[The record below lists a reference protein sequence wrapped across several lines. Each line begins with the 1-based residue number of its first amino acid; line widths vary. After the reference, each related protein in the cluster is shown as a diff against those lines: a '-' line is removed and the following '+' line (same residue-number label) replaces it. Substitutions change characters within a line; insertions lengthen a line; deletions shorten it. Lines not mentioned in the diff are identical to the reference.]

1 MAAQTPEGAV
11 KKKIREYLDEIG
23 AYHFMPVQMGMG
35 ARTLDILCCVQG
47 RFIGIEVKRPG
58 ITDPSPLQRITIKK
72 IADAGG
78 VAFTTD
84 SFERAKKFIDDFG
97 LGLYDPNSEVRF
109 VGRQLDIYNAVKRFP
124 EGVNSDRLRDIL
136 YVGEDD
142 PPEINTL
149 SVQVCQIN
157 KKLATIGKRIKC
169 DHWGNGVK
177 GIYRLVDVARQG

>member
-1 MAAQTPEGAV
+1 MSSNTPEGKV
-11 KKKIREYLDEIG
+11 KKQIREYLDEIG
-23 AYHFMPVQMGMG
+23 AYRFMPVQMGMG

-97 LGLYDPNSEVRF
+97 LGLYNPDSEVHF
-109 VGRQLDIYNAVKRFP
+109 VGRQRAILNAIQRFP
-124 EGVNSDRLRDIL
+124 EGLNSDRLRDIL
-136 YVGEDD
+136 YMGEDD

-149 SVQVCQIN
+149 YVQVCQIN
-157 KKLATIGKRIKC
+157 KKLASTGKRIKC
-169 DHWGNGVK
+169 DHWGKCVK
-177 GIYRLVDVARQG
+177 GTYRLVDVARQG